1 MLGVRIPPG
10 LPELTLMNPA
20 ESVKEWTQTAKQ
32 FYADVRS
39 EMKKVSWPSRQEV
52 VGTTIV
58 VIVAVFF
65 FGLFL
70 GAGGHAL
77 RMGLIGLIPAFRR
90 TTRRAKRELDLRV
103 RREPHAR
110 V

>member
-1 MLGVRIPPG
+1 
-10 LPELTLMNPA
+10 MNPA
-20 ESVKEWTQTAKQ
+20 ESIKTWAQNAKQ

-65 FGLFL
+65 FGLYL
-70 GAGGHAL
+70 GAVDQLLGLGMSWVLRHFGVATGGA
-77 RMGLIGLIPAFRR
+77 
-90 TTRRAKRELDLRV
+90 
-103 RREPHAR
+103 
-110 V
+110 